1 MRVRIAVT
9 LLALST
15 ALACP
20 PAFGQSYP
28 VKSIRM
34 IVPFTP
40 GGGTDI
46 LARTIGQ
53 KLAESLGQ
61 PVVIDNRPGAGGTI
75 GAEMAARAAPDGYT
89 LLMVSA
95 SYAVNATLYKLSFD
109 PIEDL
114 APVTQVAS
122 VPFVLTATPSLPVAN
137 VRELIALARANP
149 DSINYGSSGNGS
161 SPHLA
166 GELLKLMAGIDLLHI
181 PYKGGGPAVTDQM
194 GGRVHLMFN
203 TILQSLPLL
212 TTGKL
217 KALAVGSPTRS
228 PAAPDI
234 PTIAESGVPGYDFT
248 NWFGVLAPAA
258 TPKPIVAMLQR
269 EIAKLLSSAELRQR
283 LAAEGAETVGST
295 PEAFAQLIR
304 ADVEKY
310 AKIVQAAKVKIN

>member
-137 VRELIALARANP
+137 VRELIALARAKP

-258 TPKPIVAMLQR
+258 TPKPIVVMLQR